1 MTKNNEI
8 ENCMNNSN
16 AAITSTDETGN
27 TTYVPSYRTST
38 GSKLNSLATY
48 FLPEDCK
55 VETRSDFY
63 YVTAIAFLCATF
75 VFPPFI
81 VGVIT
86 CVIKAKRQK
95 GGRS

>member
-1 MTKNNEI
+1 MRTKE
-8 ENCMNNSN
+8 SLG
-16 AAITSTDETGN
+16 TH
-27 TTYVPSYRTST
+27 YVPAYRTST
-38 GSKLNSLATY
+38 GSKLNSLITY

-95 GGRS
+95 GARS